1 LLIASAEP
9 IHRELFVITSPLTL
23 TVIVPAFNEEAYL
36 PATLAAVRDAADGLP
51 CDVIVVD
58 NESTDRTR
66 EIALAHGARVVTE
79 SVHNIG
85 KVRNAGARAALGDVL
100 VFVDAD
106 TSLPPALL
114 RAIGASMERTGCI
127 GGAVAVDYG
136 PIRRR
141 WLRWYLKGWA
151 FWGTFFNMKQG
162 AAQFCRRSA
171 FDEIGGYDETIYM
184 GEDVE
189 FYWRLARHAR
199 GRGQF
204 LDFLDTPRVVTS
216 SRRFNRMS
224 ALKILV
230 LTHPVAIRLSWK
242 RRWLWKDWYERPIR

>member
-1 LLIASAEP
+1 VP
-9 IHRELFVITSPLTL
+9 TL
-23 TVIVPAFNEEAYL
+23 TVIIPAFNEEAYL
-36 PATLAAVRDAADGLP
+36 PATLAAVHDAAVGLP
-51 CDVIVVD
+51 CEVIVVD

-66 EIALAHGARVVTE
+66 EIALALGARVVSE

-85 KVRNAGARAALGDVL
+85 KVRNAGARAALSDVL

-106 TSLPPALL
+106 TSIPLALL
-114 RAIGASMERTGCI
+114 GAIGTTLRRADCV

-136 PIRRR
+136 PIGRR

-151 FWGTFFNMKQG
+151 FWGTVFNMKQG

-171 FDEIGGYDETIYM
+171 FNEIGGYDETIFM
-184 GEDVE
+184 GEDIE
-189 FYWRLARHAR
+189 FYWRLTRHAR
-199 GRGQF
+199 RRGQF
-204 LDFLDTPRVVTS
+204 LAFLETPRVVAS

-224 ALKILV
+224 ALKILF

-242 RRWLWKDWYERPIR
+242 RRRLWKDWYERPIR